1 MKKIMIFLA
10 FTTVFMY
17 ATDQN
22 IHKAVFDLTSGNA
35 KILKNKVVWNIRMIS
50 DKMKDQNKTL
60 KSIIV
65 ISGDAYKFFIK
76 DLKNSPYNTEDVI
89 AAQQKLEPILSDLQK
104 NYDVKFHMCATG
116 MKKRH
121 INAATLYPYVEHKNN
136 KVHYLIE
143 AQNNGFAYIP
153 FH

>member
-1 MKKIMIFLA
+1 MRKIMIFLVL
-10 FTTVFMY
+10 TTVSMY
-17 ATDQN
+17 ATDHN
-22 IHKAVFDLTSGNA
+22 IHKAVFDLTSGNS
-35 KILKNKVVWNIRMIS
+35 KVLKDKVVWNIRMIS

-60 KSIIV
+60 KSIII

-76 DLKNSPYNTEDVI
+76 DLKNSPYNTADVI
-89 AAQQKLEPILSDLQK
+89 TAQQSLEPILSDLQK
-104 NYDVKFHMCATG
+104 NYDVQFHMCSAG
-116 MKKRH
+116 MKKRN
-121 INAATLYPYVEHKNN
+121 ISPVTLYPYVEHKNN

>member
-1 MKKIMIFLA
+1 MKKIMIFLVL
-10 FTTVFMY
+10 TTVSMY
-17 ATDQN
+17 ATDHH
-22 IHKAVFDLTSGNA
+22 IHKAVFDLTSKNA
-35 KILKNKVVWNIRMIS
+35 KVLKDKVVWNIRMIS

-65 ISGDAYKFFIK
+65 ISGDAYKFFIQ
-76 DLKNSPYNTEDVI
+76 DLKNSPYNTEDVR

-104 NYDVKFHMCATG
+104 NYDVQFHMCSAG
-116 MKKRH
+116 MKKRN
-121 INAATLYPYVEHKNN
+121 ISPVTLYPYVEHKNN

>member
-1 MKKIMIFLA
+1 MKKIMILLV

-17 ATDQN
+17 ATDRN
-22 IHKAVFDLTSGNA
+22 IHKAVFDLTSGKA
-35 KILKNKVVWNIRMIS
+35 TVLKDKVAWNIRMIS
-50 DKMKDQNKTL
+50 EKMRDQNRTL

-89 AAQQKLEPILSDLQK
+89 AAQQKLEPILFDLQK
-104 NYDVKFHMCATG
+104 NYDVQFHMCSAG
-116 MKKRH
+116 MKKRN
-121 INAATLYPYVEHKNN
+121 IIPKTLYPYIKHEKI
-136 KVHYLIE
+136 KVQYLME

-153 FH
+153 FY